1 MPLAGIEEPRIG
13 YADLQ
18 FPTPTGRM
26 EIYYEPQHHSGQA
39 LPQWEENNEVFDGN
53 PLMEKYPLQLAQ
65 TRTRFFVHSHFR
77 GAAWLN
83 AIRPTSARIYE
94 AAWSKDCISGNPQN
108 VTNDHVNER
117 DADLLT
123 GAPIPFNDTLVEVR
137 KA

>member
-1 MPLAGIEEPRIG
+1 MLPEDAEQLARFQIDEATDPLVAGITFDALVQNHNTMPLAGIEEPRIG

-77 GAAWLN
+77 GCGVARAVLHAAHR
-83 AIRPTSARIYE
+83 AESAGDGR
-94 AAWSKDCISGNPQN
+94 AR
-108 VTNDHVNER
+108 T
-117 DADLLT
+117 
-123 GAPIPFNDTLVEVR
+123 
-137 KA
+137 